1 MEKPRSRREKAC
13 CLGADSSRYLQFD
26 GSETD
31 PMMLCGPIV
40 VDALVYIDVI
50 KEKRS
55 INSAILTFP
64 SLTLAYMSSFLEPL

>member
-1 MEKPRSRREKAC
+1 
-13 CLGADSSRYLQFD
+13 
-26 GSETD
+26 
-31 PMMLCGPIV
+31 MMLCGPIV